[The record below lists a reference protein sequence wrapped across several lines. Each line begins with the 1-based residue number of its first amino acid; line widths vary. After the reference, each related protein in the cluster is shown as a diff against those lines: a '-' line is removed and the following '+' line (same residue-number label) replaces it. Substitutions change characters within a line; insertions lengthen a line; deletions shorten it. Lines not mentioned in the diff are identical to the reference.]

1 MTHWGRMRTRDS
13 AAARRPVAI
22 VTMGCPSSIGPELS
36 LQLLLGPRARRPLVL
51 GDRGA
56 LTSAAKARGLSKTEL
71 ASVLELRGLDAHG
84 VPTSGFLQ
92 VGDALASSDRA
103 PGKPSKAGGR
113 AQLAYVEEGYRL
125 AKFSGRPLVT
135 NAVSKEAVA
144 TCGLQRARS
153 FRGHTEWLEALDGA
167 PFSVMCFASPRLVTA
182 LVTTHVPLANVSRI
196 LSPAL
201 VTRTTVALTQ
211 LVERLGK
218 RAPRI
223 AVCSFNPHAGEGGL
237 LGKEERTAI
246 APGVRRAGALLA
258 KRSRKAAQRQK
269 GDGAMV
275 ELVGPI
281 GAETAYR
288 LAVRGDFDGVVGI
301 YHDQVTIPMKLL
313 DFGSAVNVTAGLSIV
328 RTSVDHGTAYDIAG
342 KGIARADGL
351 LAAVRLAER
360 LSVGDPPEGA
370 GRQGAGRAAAGGAA
384 SSRRTHRRA

>member
-1 MTHWGRMRTRDS
+1 MKTRDS
-13 AAARRPVAI
+13 AASRPPVAI

-36 LQLLLGPRARRPLVL
+36 LQLLLGPPARRPLVL

-56 LTSAAKARGLSKTEL
+56 LTRAAKSHGISTAEL
-71 ASVLELRGLDAHG
+71 DAVLELRGPDSRG
-84 VPTSGFLQ
+84 VPTSGLLQ
-92 VGDALASSDRA
+92 IGGELAALDRK

-125 AKFSGRPLVT
+125 AKLSGRPLVT
-135 NAVSKEAVA
+135 NAVSKQAIA
-144 TCGLQRARS
+144 TCGLLRARS

-167 PFSVMCFASPRLVTA
+167 PFSVMCFVSPRLVTA
-182 LVTTHVPLANVSRI
+182 LVTTHVPLAEVSGI
-196 LSPAL
+196 LTPEL
-201 VTRTTVALTQ
+201 VARSTVLLTR

-218 RAPRI
+218 SAPRI

-246 APGVRRAGALLA
+246 APGLRRAAAALRRVGAPSTKRRGPTAELL
-258 KRSRKAAQRQK
+258 
-269 GDGAMV
+269 
-275 ELVGPI
+275 GPI

-288 LAVRGDFDGVVGI
+288 LAVRGEFDGVVGI

-313 DFGSAVNVTAGLSIV
+313 DFGGAVNVTEGLSIV

-342 KGIARADGL
+342 KGVAQADGL

-360 LSVGDPPEGA
+360 LSVGEPPTGA
-370 GRQGAGRAAAGGAA
+370 GSSAPSKRTRA
-384 SSRRTHRRA
+384 RA